1 MENQPRRRRR
11 YGATPDYDVR
21 QHMIDCYYGAPFGGL
36 QVAVSLCGLVVEAV
50 RPNPE
55 VEVVYYCEE
64 CSRLGAERGWTW
76 D

>member
-1 MENQPRRRRR
+1 
-11 YGATPDYDVR
+11 
-21 QHMIDCYYGAPFGGL
+21 MIDYYYGRPFGGL

-50 RPNPE
+50 RPNPD
-55 VEVVYYCEE
+55 VDVVYYCEE